1 MKIQNKLFSVLIV
14 FATVLVVSLVSLME
28 WSIDKGMIEYVN
40 QREINELRPFMQQL
54 STIYQQN
61 NSWDSLSHANRDFDR
76 MLRKALLNSDFAIP
90 PRPVGMQ
97 PPRAEKRQSPRI
109 NEEKRLERRPPF
121 SERVSRKERLKL
133 QQDQKQA
140 RKQGYPHHKSPDHQQ
155 EHIRSGL
162 RPTKTIEDIGRLPH
176 PIRDNAK
183 TGNKRPSI
191 RAHAVSYALLDENK
205 NYLVGSFPKDRKYSY
220 TPLMINQ
227 QVIGFMA
234 ISKRNRLAQGYEFD
248 FVEQQKNYLWYIS
261 AAVMLLVMMITYP
274 FARHIISP
282 LRAFTKGMHQLTQGQ
297 YKSRLTVQ
305 RKDEFSQLSR
315 DFNELAKTLMENESA
330 RKRWL
335 ANISHELRTPV
346 AILKGELEAVIDGVR
361 ELSLEHVHSAHQEV
375 IHLQRL
381 ISDLHALTSADI
393 GGMSYRKKTIDV
405 VDFLNQQSE
414 KLGSYLS
421 QKGFEFKK
429 YIPNDKAMIFADQ
442 TRLCQLL
449 ENLMNNCIKYAE
461 SGSIV
466 RLSLQINHIDKNIKI
481 IVEDDGV
488 GVEDKHLSLLFEHL
502 YRVEDSRNR
511 ATGGSGLGLSICS
524 HIVQAHQGEIYAEK
538 SHLGGLAIHICLPLQ

>member
-1 MKIQNKLFSVLIV
+1 MRIQNKLFSVLIV
-14 FATVLVVSLVSLME
+14 FATVLVVSLVSLMK
-28 WSIDKGMIEYVN
+28 WSLDKGMIEYVN
-40 QREINELRPFMQQL
+40 QREISELRPFMQQL
-54 STIYQQN
+54 AIIYQQN
-61 NSWDSLSHANRDFDR
+61 SSWESLRGADRDFDF
-76 MLRKALLNSDFAIP
+76 MLREALLNSDFALPPHSAGMPRFRSELGQAPRFHEKKRFERRSVYGESDHRKESKIP
-90 PRPVGMQ
+90 PQ
-97 PPRAEKRQSPRI
+97 E
-109 NEEKRLERRPPF
+109 
-121 SERVSRKERLKL
+121 
-133 QQDQKQA
+133 QKQA
-140 RKQGYPHHKSPDHQQ
+140 RRQGHPQHRPYNGQAHP
-155 EHIRSGL
+155 RSGQ
-162 RPTKTIEDIGRLPH
+162 PPKKPMGKAEGIPH
-176 PIRDNAK
+176 PMSNNVQTDNL
-183 TGNKRPSI
+183 
-191 RAHAVSYALLDENK
+191 RAPVRKHAVSYALLDANK
-205 NYLVGSFPKDRKYSY
+205 NYVVGYFPKEREYSY
-220 TPLMINQ
+220 TPLKINQ

-282 LRAFTKGMHQLTQGQ
+282 IRTFTKGMRQLTQGQ
-297 YKSRLTVQ
+297 YKSHISIE

-375 IHLQRL
+375 THLQRL

-393 GGMSYRKKTIDV
+393 GGMSYRKQTIDV
-405 VDFLNQQSE
+405 VVFLDQQVE
-414 KLGSYLS
+414 KLGSYLA
-421 QKGFEFKK
+421 QKGFTLEKE
-429 YIPNDKAMIFADQ
+429 IPHDKAMIFADQ

-449 ENLMNNCIKYAE
+449 ENLINNCIKYAE
-461 SGSIV
+461 SGTIV
-466 RLSLQINHIDKNIKI
+466 RLSLQIYHLDKKIKI

-488 GVEDKHLSLLFEHL
+488 GVEDKHLALLFEHL
-502 YRVEDSRNR
+502 YRVEGSRNR
-511 ATGGSGLGLSICS
+511 ATGGSGLGLSICA